1 MGIEA
6 IAGLIPINLH
16 LWKLGRRLQLHTQSL
31 SLNYLIKS
39 LLKSRYFFYHN
50 EYHLSMEKLTNKQK
64 LKVKSSIIDTNNRL
78 NGIIYSFDPFN
89 NEFSP
94 GNRFIDMFPS
104 CFSFYLSDRKSALK
118 LERYIFANSMKSS
131 SMLQLILKQQLSYW
145 MWVSKT
151 KLLHLLLMFTFMIPL
166 SSKLSTMLSIT
177 STKAELFA
185 IRYELNQAIQLS
197 NIEYIIVI
205 ADSIH
210 AAKKIFNL
218 LIHPYQVQTLVISK
232 EIREFFERSHHNSI
246 DFWNCLS

>member
-1 MGIEA
+1 M
-6 IAGLIPINLH
+6 
-16 LWKLGRRLQLHTQSL
+16 
-31 SLNYLIKS
+31 
-39 LLKSRYFFYHN
+39 
-50 EYHLSMEKLTNKQK
+50 
-64 LKVKSSIIDTNNRL
+64 
-78 NGIIYSFDPFN
+78 
-89 NEFSP
+89 
-94 GNRFIDMFPS
+94 FI
-104 CFSFYLSDRKSALK
+104 
-118 LERYIFANSMKSS
+118 
-131 SMLQLILKQQLSYW
+131 
-145 MWVSKT
+145 
-151 KLLHLLLMFTFMIPL
+151 IPL

-246 DFWNCLS
+246 DFWNCPSQDRWSLLL